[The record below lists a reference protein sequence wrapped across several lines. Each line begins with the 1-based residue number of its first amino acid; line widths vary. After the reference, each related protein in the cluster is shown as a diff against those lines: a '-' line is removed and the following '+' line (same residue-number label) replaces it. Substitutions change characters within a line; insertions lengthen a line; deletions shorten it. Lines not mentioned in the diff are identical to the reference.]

1 MIISYTRFC
10 SGMFRVFRPP
20 STCTIRC
27 RGRHL
32 ISLICWLPTSKPKI
46 LIPFFLIGQRSG
58 PYAYRNSEA
67 PRPWEAVVGAAWI
80 GQAVRQNYGVVGLLL
95 VTNNLIKA
103 QRVIIIAVEGC
114 AVRHRQQVFKA
125 SCLCVCLFAAR
136 WRKLGSRESEGRHC
150 HGQHSAAA
158 EAAVSVVLDTLYFF
172 TNFYV

>member
-10 SGMFRVFRPP
+10 SGMFRVFSPP

-80 GQAVRQNYGVVGLLL
+80 GQAVRQNYGVVGLLARNQQSDQGTESDNYCRGGLRSPSPSTSLQSFML
-95 VTNNLIKA
+95 V
-103 QRVIIIAVEGC
+103 
-114 AVRHRQQVFKA
+114 
-125 SCLCVCLFAAR
+125 CVSICSKVA
-136 WRKLGSRESEGRHC
+136 
-150 HGQHSAAA
+150 
-158 EAAVSVVLDTLYFF
+158 
-172 TNFYV
+172 